1 MPEPD
6 DRADSVFA
14 IPFHRF
20 LGIRPID
27 PARPAH
33 GIVLPATGAAVNNAG
48 VVHGGII
55 TALLDVA
62 SYLAIL
68 PHLEPGQNA
77 VTHDATASLMRPVPA
92 EAEVR
97 LTGTVVRCGRTLA
110 FLRAEATVDEVAV
123 AFGQVTKSL
132 VAGHRASRT

>member
-6 DRADSVFA
+6 ARADSVFA
-14 IPFHRF
+14 IPLHRF

-27 PARPAH
+27 REQPAK
-33 GIVLPATGAAVNNAG
+33 GLVLPATGAAVNNAG

-68 PHLEPGQNA
+68 PRLEPGRNA
-77 VTHDATASLMRPVPA
+77 VTHDATSSLLRPVPA
-92 EAEVR
+92 DAEVR
-97 LTGTVVRCGRTLA
+97 LAGTVVRCGRTLA
-110 FLRAEATVDEVAV
+110 FLRAEATVDDVTV

-132 VAGHRASRT
+132 VPSR